1 LAFIFFLKSTD
12 YAESNDRLCFSMFS
26 AGAVVMD
33 VTLPF
38 LLRFHRRSYDLSQ
51 RTLIMGVLNITPD
64 SFSDPGQFFARE
76 KAVEQGLRLA
86 EAGAD
91 ILDIGGESTR
101 PGAQTLEEG
110 EEARRVIPVIQD
122 LRQKVEIPISV
133 DTRKAG
139 VAAGALEAGAEMI
152 NDISALRFD
161 PRMAEVAAESQ
172 VPVVLMHMRGD
183 PETMQTDPRYD
194 DLLGEL
200 LEFFRERIA
209 YAESKGIHPDHI
221 ILDPGIGFGKSL
233 EHDHNLILLKN
244 LRQFKV
250 LGKPLLIGP
259 SRKAFIGKILGL
271 PPHSREEGTMAT
283 VAVAILHGAN
293 IVRVHEVERMR
304 RVVQV
309 VDAVLRCTPEDPGN

>member
-1 LAFIFFLKSTD
+1 MEPLI
-12 YAESNDRLCFSMFS
+12 
-26 AGAVVMD
+26 
-33 VTLPF
+33 
-38 LLRFHRRSYDLSQ
+38 LRFRRRSYDLSQ
-51 RTLIMGVLNITPD
+51 RTLIMGVLNVTPD
-64 SFSDPGQFFARE
+64 SFSDGGQFFGRQE
-76 KAVEQGLRLA
+76 AVDQGFRLA

-101 PGAQTLEEG
+101 PGAKVLEEE
-110 EEARRVIPVIQD
+110 EEARRTIPVIEG
-122 LRQKVEIPISV
+122 LREKIDIPISI

-139 VAAGALEAGAEMI
+139 VAERALAVGAEMI

-161 PRMAEVAAESQ
+161 ERMAQVVAASQ

-183 PETMQTDPRYD
+183 PATMQSDTHYD
-194 DLLGEL
+194 DLMGEL

-209 YAESKGIHPDHI
+209 HAEAKGIRADRI

-233 EHDHNLILLKN
+233 ERQHNLVLLKN
-244 LRQFKV
+244 LRQFKT

-271 PPHSREEGTMAT
+271 APQEREEGTMAC
-283 VAVAILHGAN
+283 VAVAVANGAN
-293 IVRVHEVERMR
+293 IVRVHEVERTR

-309 VDAVLRCTPEDPGN
+309 VDAILRCTPEDLDH